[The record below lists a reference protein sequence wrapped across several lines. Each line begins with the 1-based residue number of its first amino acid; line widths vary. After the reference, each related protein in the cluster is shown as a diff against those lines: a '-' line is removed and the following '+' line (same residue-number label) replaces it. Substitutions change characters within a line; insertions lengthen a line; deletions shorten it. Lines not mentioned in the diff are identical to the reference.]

1 MKIAANQV
9 VALAYELSIMNDTDE
24 WQMVETVGEDQPM
37 YFIQGMSGLP
47 ESFEDKIN
55 GLGVGESFDFTLSP
69 EEGYGDYDME
79 AVAELPIDIFKV
91 DGEVQEDML
100 QVGNMIPMT
109 NEDGHRLM
117 GQVVEVNREFVLMYF
132 NHPLAGRKM
141 HFKGSVINVRPATA
155 EELDHGHVHGEGGV
169 EH

>member
-1 MKIAANQV
+1 MKIAPNQV

-24 WQMVETVGEDQPM
+24 WQMVENVSEAEPM

-47 ESFEDKIN
+47 DSFEDKID
-55 GLGVGESFDFTLSP
+55 GLSVGDSFDFKISS

-91 DGEVQEDML
+91 DGQVQEDLL

-109 NEDGHRLM
+109 NEEGHRLV
-117 GQVVEVNREFVLMYF
+117 GQVVEVNREFVLMDF
-132 NHPLAGRKM
+132 NHPLAGREM
-141 HFKGSVINVRPATA
+141 HFKGHVINVRPATA
-155 EELDHGHVHGEGGV
+155 EELEHGHVHGTGGV